1 MDSSIHA
8 TLAHFASAHP
18 ATATGLTILLCF
30 GATFLIL
37 QEIFTPV
44 GKRQAPAGKQW
55 RLPPRGPSEI
65 PIFGNLLA
73 LKAARDDLNHG
84 KVDVYKLLSKAV
96 YQYCPAGVLL

>member
-1 MDSSIHA
+1 ME
-8 TLAHFASAHP
+8 T
-18 ATATGLTILLCF
+18 
-30 GATFLIL
+30 
-37 QEIFTPV
+37 
-44 GKRQAPAGKQW
+44 
-55 RLPPRGPSEI
+55 PPRGPSEI